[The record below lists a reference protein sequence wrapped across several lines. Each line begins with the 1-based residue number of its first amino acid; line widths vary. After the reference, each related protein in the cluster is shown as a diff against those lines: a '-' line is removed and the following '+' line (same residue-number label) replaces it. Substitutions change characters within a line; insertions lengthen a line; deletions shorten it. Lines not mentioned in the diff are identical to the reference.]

1 MAEAEKIRRF
11 IRENPALA
19 DMPFIVVE
27 GIPMSPREALE
38 RLERG
43 EMVAEITRAVA
54 TLGSSLTEEQLWL
67 LTEEYYRR
75 LLLKPPP
82 RPVIV
87 WIGGKLTFEQA
98 LEEVRLRTPKGQELM
113 KSYDGFLK
121 ELTRR
126 IG

>member
-1 MAEAEKIRRF
+1 MSEVERIRRF
-11 IRENPALA
+11 IRENSALA
-19 DMPFIVVE
+19 DVPFILVE

-38 RLERG
+38 HLERG